1 MKTTT
6 QSEAPSERAWM
17 QSCAWRYQVCVD
29 SILLY
34 DGSGLGLRKR
44 DEQNRHE
51 QLEGGGI
58 PRDLLASDE
67 CHR

>member
-34 DGSGLGLRKR
+34 DGSGVGLRKR
-44 DEQNRHE
+44 EEQNRHE
-51 QLEGGGI
+51 LKAAVFPAISLPVMNVTVE
-58 PRDLLASDE
+58 
-67 CHR
+67 